1 MTHRPIWIICLCL
14 SLCSAALSGGEAST
28 ARYAEMVAREPDLA
42 AYWRLEGDL
51 KDAKGGLDGKPG
63 GRAARFADGP
73 KGGRALAL
81 GEGRF
86 VTMGETPALDLAK
99 TTVELWFRGDFAPNV
114 GYNPCLIAK
123 RSSHAATRFSIHLWR
138 DYSCLAFWNGR
149 QVVRFEPVGRA
160 LRRGEWHHLVVTC
173 EGDDLRFYLDGLRCR
188 RASGSGAFT
197 WAARGLPLQIGSSTS
212 RGAEQFDGLIDEV
225 AVYSRALAVEEIER
239 HMDAMGA
246 KRRITRREAAAEAQ
260 KRRRARD
267 ADRKE
272 LLAKL
277 MTDEN
282 LLARGQSRV
291 YRGEH
296 LGAIRLAVGGIGTG
310 SIQIDGKARRP
321 AWQVFNNMPQVAVP
335 DSFFAVRAKA
345 AGGRPVLRALQ
356 TEPVGPF
363 AAMKALSF
371 RGEYPFGWFDF
382 EDDGLC
388 VRVSLEAFNPLIP
401 LDVRSS
407 GIPCAIYNVTVANPH
422 RSGVEVALLATQQNA
437 AGFRGDAAI
446 KGRACG
452 GYGANRNLV
461 IRKGG
466 ATVLHMTTG
475 KPADAPGFGD
485 MALAVLDEKATASA
499 AWESPEALAADLGGD
514 GALSGPA
521 KAGPTGDGKTV
532 DGALASSFTLA
543 PGERRTVCFILTW
556 HFPNARHG
564 RGAWGGPGNTYA
576 DWWPNALAV
585 AEEVVRRLGEL
596 SKQTRLYHDTL
607 YASNLP
613 VWLLD
618 RLSSQLVVI
627 RSQTTFWTK
636 AGYFGGWEGCC
647 RSRGC
652 CHGNCNHVWHYAQA
666 HARLFPKLGRILRE
680 QELRFQGADGAIPH
694 RQPRSH
700 PAFDGQCGGILGA
713 YREHL
718 LSSDG
723 AWLARHWPNVKR
735 AMDFVIATWDK
746 DGDGV
751 LAGAQWNTLD
761 GNLGGSTSWLGTLY
775 LAALAAA
782 EKMALLQGDRPAAER
797 YRSVRRS
804 GSKKQ
809 DAALF
814 NGEYYIQVPD
824 DRAQQDYRDGCHID
838 QVLGQWWADQLDLGP
853 LYPPEHVRTAL
864 RSLFKYNFR
873 PRLRG
878 YRQAPRKFVHDDDP
892 GMQMITWPKGERP
905 AGHMRYADEVMS
917 GFEYSA
923 AAAMVYAG
931 LLREGFTVV
940 RAASIRYDGRLRT
953 GLTASDT
960 ASWGYSGNPFGDDE
974 CGKFYAR
981 PMSVWSMLLACQG
994 FVCDGPAGVIGFR
1007 PAWKA
1012 GDHVSFFSAAEG
1024 WGLFTQKRGDGE
1036 QTERIDVRC
1045 GTLCVKTLIFEL
1057 PEGAKPSKV
1066 SVAVGDRAIRSA
1078 HECEGATLTVSL
1090 SSRATVREGQTMTIT
1105 AQW

>member
-1 MTHRPIWIICLCL
+1 MTRQPIGIICL
-14 SLCSAALSGGEAST
+14 SLCTCSAALSGGEAGP
-28 ARYAEMVAREPDLA
+28 ARYAEAVAGESGLA
-42 AYWRLEGDL
+42 ACWRLEGDL
-51 KDAKGGLDGKPG
+51 KDAKGGLDGRPG
-63 GRAARFADGP
+63 GGPARFADGP
-73 KGGRALAL
+73 KGGKALAL
-81 GEGRF
+81 GKGRF
-86 VTMGETPALDLAK
+86 VTMGDAPALDLAK
-99 TTVELWFRGDFAPNV
+99 TTVELWFRADFDPSV
-114 GYNPCLIAK
+114 RYNPCLIAK
-123 RSSHAATRFSIHLWR
+123 RTSSPATRFSIHLWR

-149 QVVRFEPVGRA
+149 QVARFEPLGRP
-160 LRRGEWHHLVVTC
+160 LRRGEWYYLVVTC
-173 EGDDLRFYLDGLRCR
+173 EGGDLRFYLDGLRCR
-188 RASGSGAFT
+188 RVSGSGTFT

-225 AVYSRALAVEEIER
+225 AVYSRVLAVEEIER

-246 KRRITRREAAAEAQ
+246 KRRITRREVAAEAEKQ
-260 KRRRARD
+260 RRARE
-267 ADRKE
+267 AQRKE

-277 MTDEN
+277 MSDEN
-282 LLARGQSRV
+282 LFARGRSRV

-296 LGAIRLAVGGIGTG
+296 LGAIRLPVGGIATG
-310 SIQIDGKARRP
+310 SIQIDGKATRP
-321 AWQVFNNMPQVAVP
+321 AWQIFNNMPQVTVP
-335 DSFFAVRAKA
+335 DSFFAVRLKA
-345 AGGRPVLRALQ
+345 AGGRAILRALQ
-356 TEPVGPF
+356 TEPVGPLP
-363 AAMKALSF
+363 AMKALSF

-382 EDDGLC
+382 EDDALP
-388 VRVSLEAFNPLIP
+388 VRVSLETFNPLIP

-407 GIPCAIYNVTVANPH
+407 GIPCAIYNITVANPG
-422 RSGVEVALLATQQNA
+422 RRGVEVALLATQQNA
-437 AGFRGDAAI
+437 VGFRGDAAI
-446 KGRACG
+446 RGRAYA
-452 GYGANRNLV
+452 GYGANTNRVL
-461 IRKGG
+461 REGG
-466 ATVLHMTTG
+466 AAILHMTTG
-475 KPADAPGFGD
+475 RPASAAGFGD
-485 MALAVLDEKATASA
+485 MALAVVDGKATASA
-499 AWESPEALAADLGGD
+499 AWDSAKALADDFGAD

-521 KAGPTGDGKTV
+521 QAGPTTDGKTAN
-532 DGALASSFTLA
+532 GALASAFTLA
-543 PGERRTVCFILTW
+543 PGGRRTVCFLLTW

-564 RGAWGGPGNTYA
+564 RGAWGGQGNKYA
-576 DWWPNALAV
+576 AWWPNALAV
-585 AEEVVRRLGEL
+585 AEEVVPRLGEL
-596 SKQTRLYHDTL
+596 TDQTRRYHDTL

-647 RSRGC
+647 RRRGC

-666 HARLFPKLGRILRE
+666 HGRLFPSLGRILRE
-680 QELRFQGADGAIPH
+680 QELRAQGADGAIPH

-718 LSSDG
+718 LSADG

-735 AMDFVIATWDK
+735 AMDFLIATWDE

-797 YRSVRRS
+797 YRSIRQS
-804 GSKKQ
+804 GSKRQ
-809 DAALF
+809 DATLF
-814 NGEYYIQVPD
+814 NGEYYIQIPD
-824 DRAQQDYRDGCHID
+824 ERAQQDYRDGCHID
-838 QVLGQWWADQLDLGP
+838 QVLGQWWADQLDLGA

-878 YRQAPRKFVHDDDP
+878 YRQAPRKFVDDDDP

-905 AGHMRYADEVMS
+905 ARHMRYADEVMS

-931 LLREGFTVV
+931 LIREGFTVV

-953 GLTASDT
+953 GLTGSDT
-960 ASWGYSGNPFGDDE
+960 ASWGYSGSPFGDDE

-981 PMSVWSMLLACQG
+981 PMSIWSMLLACQG
-994 FVCDGPAGVIGFR
+994 FVHDGPARVIGFR
-1007 PAWKA
+1007 PAWRPR
-1012 GDHVSFFSAAEG
+1012 DHASFFSAAEG
-1024 WGLFTQKRGDGE
+1024 WGLFTQKRGDRE
-1036 QTERIDVRC
+1036 QTERIEVRY
-1045 GTLCVKTLIFEL
+1045 GKLRVKTLIFEL

-1066 SVAVGDRAIRSA
+1066 SVAVDARAVPSSHTCQAARLTISLGS
-1078 HECEGATLTVSL
+1078 EVTVSEGQNLTVVT
-1090 SSRATVREGQTMTIT
+1090 R
-1105 AQW
+1105 W